1 MSLGQYAYDP
11 DPDDSATTL
20 KWHVTGLDT
29 KVMGEKLFTVSNEN
43 ATADAPLSFNLN
55 ADIDLGG
62 ARDIP
67 KTYQDTITLW
77 LTDKDENK
85 TSRDLILHIN
95 ATNQPPSLHKVEYQG
110 KKQTVIP
117 ESGLTSDF
125 YTYKIEYRDL
135 DGEFGDEPSF
145 VKVVINGDEYD
156 MIAENPED
164 TNYKDGKIY
173 KYVASMFS
181 PGVHEHYFK
190 CSDSDVE
197 TRLPQLTADPIN
209 ISAPEVVSK
218 IYILKKESIDGNFEV
233 RLAHKSLAPLAN
245 VLDAVKPSLELEPDR
260 DARNKTKGDMG
271 QYFTV
276 DIKNIDTILWV
287 EITVKFGSDYGN
299 YDVTWL
305 RKNDMQLAY
314 YSPPVNEWIT
324 LSFSS
329 MDTKFKV
336 LKVNL
341 TPETGQQ
348 AVLSDM
354 VNTTSAPV
362 FTVIGILDADGDNYF
377 NPKDAFP
384 FDPAAREDIDSDGS
398 PGKNEWVPGKSV
410 KDSTTGLH
418 EDKFPDD
425 VAASKD
431 GDGDR
436 CPDEWNPGMNEENS
450 TTGLTLDMFPNNAG
464 ACEDTDGD
472 GMPDVLIKEKDTQ
485 GLIED
490 PDDDNDGIP
499 DWWEDEKR
507 QEGLDNGEKH
517 LFDPKDPSDAT
528 EDWDGDGLNNAEEY
542 KKGKDPYKKDADDGV
557 LSGSSMTILL
567 VIIIIIIIVII
578 LGFILRKRGKK
589 ETEEPPRGMEGAPG
603 PEFDEGPLPPES
615 RVEAPGAPEELPAQE
630 GEGYLEDTGTMEET
644 IPPGEEG
651 EGVIMEELATETP
664 EPLPEPEAEAPAE
677 IVPPEAMEGAP
688 PEGEVPD
695 EIAPAPTE
703 EGAVAETPEAEATE
717 GVVDAGDFTCP
728 NCGTP
733 LSRDMTQCPGCS
745 APLMF
750 D

>member
-1 MSLGQYAYDP
+1 
-11 DPDDSATTL
+11 
-20 KWHVTGLDT
+20 
-29 KVMGEKLFTVSNEN
+29 
-43 ATADAPLSFNLN
+43 
-55 ADIDLGG
+55 
-62 ARDIP
+62 
-67 KTYQDTITLW
+67 
-77 LTDKDENK
+77 
-85 TSRDLILHIN
+85 
-95 ATNQPPSLHKVEYQG
+95 
-110 KKQTVIP
+110 
-117 ESGLTSDF
+117 
-125 YTYKIEYRDL
+125 
-135 DGEFGDEPSF
+135 
-145 VKVVINGDEYD
+145 
-156 MIAENPED
+156 
-164 TNYKDGKIY
+164 
-173 KYVASMFS
+173 
-181 PGVHEHYFK
+181 
-190 CSDSDVE
+190 
-197 TRLPQLTADPIN
+197 
-209 ISAPEVVSK
+209 
-218 IYILKKESIDGNFEV
+218 
-233 RLAHKSLAPLAN
+233 
-245 VLDAVKPSLELEPDR
+245 
-260 DARNKTKGDMG
+260 
-271 QYFTV
+271 
-276 DIKNIDTILWV
+276 
-287 EITVKFGSDYGN
+287 
-299 YDVTWL
+299 
-305 RKNDMQLAY
+305 
-314 YSPPVNEWIT
+314 
-324 LSFSS
+324 

-398 PGKNEWVPGKSV
+398 PGKNEWVPGKGA

-425 VAASKD
+425 PAASKD
-431 GDGDR
+431 GDSDR
-436 CPDEWNPGMNEENS
+436 CPDEWNPGMTEENS
-450 TTGLTLDMFPNNAG
+450 TTGLTLDMFLNNPG

-490 PDDDNDGIP
+490 PDDDDGIP

-703 EGAVAETPEAEATE
+703 EGAIAETPEAEASE
-717 GVVDAGDFTCP
+717 GVVDVGDFTCP